1 MKECPICGRE
11 VDILRT
17 AIKNGQL
24 VSERCERCL
33 DSFGGFADYARK
45 GERDSQRR
53 KFGKDIIQ
61 KWEGTNPNPEYIKVY
76 PEQSK
81 KLWGDSVV
89 RDLGIKR
96 KQF

>member
-1 MKECPICGRE
+1 MKCPVCGRE

-17 AIKNGQL
+17 AIKGGKL
-24 VSERCERCL
+24 ISERCEKCL
-33 DSFGGFADYARK
+33 NSFSGFADYARK
-45 GERDSQRR
+45 GERDHQRR
-53 KFGKDIIQ
+53 KFEKDIIQ
-61 KWEGTNPNPEYIKVY
+61 KWDGDKPSEDYIKAY